1 MSLFKQIK
9 KNNKYAT
16 VNEATVG
23 ELSDFIDTGVYALNA
38 LLSGSIYKGFPS
50 NKVVIFSGDSGTGK
64 TYYML
69 SILKNFLDQHKDG
82 KVIIWDSEGDIRN
95 EEMKKR
101 ELDTK
106 RIAVIP
112 VATVQEFGTSV
123 KQVLDYYMNEE
134 EKKYPLFLALDSLGH
149 LASQKETQDMAEGNS
164 TVDMTRAK
172 AIKAVFRILTLQMAE
187 ANVPMFVTN
196 HVYNSMSMYGGKQQG
211 GGTGPVYASSQIIS
225 LSKRKEKD
233 AQKNIIGGVITASTT
248 KSRFTKEGKK
258 VETLL
263 FNSSGLDRY
272 FGLHLIAFEQKVFKK
287 MSGKIELLDGTMI
300 KSTELLK
307 YPEKYYTKE
316 VLDALDVAAQKE
328 FLYGNSDDR
337 DLIDNI
343 DSSDESDSDNDGE
356 E

>member
-1 MSLFKQIK
+1 MSLFKQLK

-50 NKVVIFSGDSGTGK
+50 NKVVVFSGDSGTGK

-69 SILKNFLDQHKDG
+69 SILKNFLEEHKDG

-101 ELDTK
+101 GLDTK
-106 RIAVIP
+106 RIAVVP

-123 KQVLDYYMNEE
+123 KNALDYYMNEE

-149 LASQKETQDMAEGNS
+149 LASQKETEDMASGAS

-196 HVYNSMSMYGGKQQG
+196 HVYNSMSLYGGKQQG

-233 AQKNIIGGVITASTT
+233 AQKNIIGGIITASTT

-287 MSGKIELLDGTMI
+287 LSGKIELPDGTII
-300 KSTELLK
+300 KSSELLK
-307 YPEKYYTKE
+307 NPQKYYTKE
-316 VLDALDVAAQKE
+316 VLDMIDLAAQKE
-328 FLYGNSDDR
+328 FLYGNSDDSEM
-337 DLIDNI
+337 I
-343 DSSDESDSDNDGE
+343 ESLDVDSDNETSDE